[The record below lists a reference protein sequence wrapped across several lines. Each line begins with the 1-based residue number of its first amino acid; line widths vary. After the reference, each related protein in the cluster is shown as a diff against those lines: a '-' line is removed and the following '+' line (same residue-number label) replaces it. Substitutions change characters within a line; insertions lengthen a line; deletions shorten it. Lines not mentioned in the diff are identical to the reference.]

1 MNTSD
6 RDVMIRLALTPPA
19 EVHAPADLGDSIYR
33 EIVRTPQRRGL
44 VRLGRLGWLPAPSP
58 LLVTLALLALLAVG
72 LVIVALSR
80 PTSPPIVAMY
90 HGGPDRT
97 GVMPGPGP
105 AGEPVIQWDIGRP
118 GALPFNSMP
127 VPVDGLLVVG
137 DDSGVL
143 AALDQD
149 AGTVLWESDVGS
161 PIHGVAG
168 DERRVGLRRDTVRRG
183 VRRPRRGRRPGMA
196 AGPRERTGARIA
208 PCRR

>member
-6 RDVMIRLALTPPA
+6 RDLMIRLALTPSA
-19 EVHAPADLGDSIYR
+19 DVQAPADLGDSIYR

-44 VRLGRLGWLPAPSP
+44 VRLGRLGWLPTPSP
-58 LLVTLALLALLAVG
+58 LLATLALLALLIVG
-72 LVIVALSR
+72 LLIAVLSR
-80 PTSPPIVAMY
+80 PAAPPALAMY

-105 AGEPVIQWDIGRP
+105 RDPVEIEWETSRN

-127 VPVDGLLVVG
+127 VPADGRLFVG

-149 AGTVLWESDVGS
+149 SGSVLWEEDVGS
-161 PIHGVAG
+161 PI
-168 DERRVGLRRDTVRRG
+168 RG
-183 VRRPRRGRRPGMA
+183 SPA
-196 AGPRERTGARIA
+196 IGP
-208 PCRR
+208 